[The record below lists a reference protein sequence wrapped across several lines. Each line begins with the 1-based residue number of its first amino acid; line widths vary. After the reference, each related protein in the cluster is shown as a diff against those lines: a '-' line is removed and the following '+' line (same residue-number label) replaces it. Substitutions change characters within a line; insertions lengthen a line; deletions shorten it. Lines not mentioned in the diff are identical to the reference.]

1 MLSDFPRLA
10 DTHLHASKPL
20 PDLPDALLYA
30 SRLPQNHR
38 HSLAGFQA
46 LQAQLRFPF
55 HATTGF
61 PFLWYSSARML
72 SFALHRWSQTGP
84 RLAPDWPQTGSNC
97 AEIVGRILGTFPH
110 WPQMVPKLGPNWA
123 KLFPNCSQTVPRHA
137 VARAKARVTGEA
149 YRLTRLTRH
158 SLACCQTSPD
168 SPTRSRMLSDF
179 PRLAGTHLHAS
190 KPTARLT

>member
-61 PFLWYSSARML
+61 RFCGTPRVECSLLL
-72 SFALHRWSQTGP
+72 SKLVPNWSQA
-84 RLAPDWPQTGSNC
+84 LAQLLPSSPPALSQ
-97 AEIVGRILGTFPH
+97 
-110 WPQMVPKLGPNWA
+110 
-123 KLFPNCSQTVPRHA
+123 LFPSSCPRCCARVARVVRTLSQTLPDSPSFSQTLPDSPRFSGSPRCSQT
-137 VARAKARVTGEA
+137 
-149 YRLTRLTRH
+149 L
-158 SLACCQTSPD
+158 PD
-168 SPTRSRMLSDF
+168 SPRFCQILLRS
-179 PRLAGTHLHAS
+179 PRLS
-190 KPTARLT
+190 